1 MNFINFLTLKLLS
14 ISTALA
20 EVGGK
25 DSSSGTT
32 IKIENPLGAGATI
45 ETLLNKIIDFL
56 AFKLGPIIAT
66 GFIVY
71 AAFLI
76 ITSGGDE
83 RKFKSG
89 ITTLRY
95 TLIGYVILIISKG
108 LVLVIK
114 ELLGVAS

>member
-1 MNFINFLTLKLLS
+1 MFYHLLSKLLS
-14 ISTALA
+14 ISTVFAQA
-20 EVGGK
+20 TSGETT
-25 DSSSGTT
+25 SGTT

-56 AFKLGPIIAT
+56 AFTLGPIIAVV
-66 GFIVY
+66 FIIY
-71 AAFLI
+71 AAFQI
-76 ITSGGDE
+76 ITSGGDK
-83 RKFKSG
+83 RKFESG